1 MSIENEVDIPEWHK
15 KILDDCLLE
24 CEYENKLVSAS
35 EVRKK
40 IKLEKLNSETSSE

>member
-15 KILDDCLLE
+15 KILDDCLVDS
-24 CEYENKLVSAS
+24 ENENELVSGS

-40 IKLEKLNSETSSE
+40 FKLEKLDSETSSE